1 MSNAKKKPIR
11 AFILAAGLGTRL
23 RPYTDH
29 CPKPMVIIN
38 GRSLIWRILDQL
50 RECGVCDV
58 VVNTHYLPE
67 MLDHHMRDYVAQY
80 PDMNVH
86 ISHEAD
92 VLETGG
98 GIVKA
103 LQHFKG
109 EPFYVIAGDSLWEDG
124 SIPAL
129 DHLAQHWDSDKM
141 DVLSLM
147 QPISQMHLT
156 PGVGDYDIDKT
167 GLVRRSLDK
176 TGAYMWTNIR
186 INTAHI
192 YDNAP
197 HGRFSV
203 LGIMDEC
210 EARGRYFALEHGGQW
225 HHISTSADLERVDMH
240 YKQNEIKEKG
250 HKNGAA

>member
-1 MSNAKKKPIR
+1 MSNPTQKPTK

-29 CPKPMVIIN
+29 RPKPMVIIN
-38 GRSLIWRILDQL
+38 SRSLIWRILDQL
-50 RECGVCDV
+50 RQSEVRDV

-80 PDMNVH
+80 PEMNVH
-86 ISHEAD
+86 ISYEEI

-98 GIVKA
+98 GIIKA
-103 LQHFKG
+103 LPYFKG

-124 SIPAL
+124 SIAAL
-129 DHLAQHWDSDKM
+129 AHLAQHWNSDKM

-147 QPISQMHLT
+147 QPINRMTLT
-156 PGVGDYDIDKT
+156 HGVGDYDIDKT
-167 GLVRRSLDK
+167 GLVRRSLYK

-197 HGRFSV
+197 DGRFSV

-210 EARGRYFALEHGGQW
+210 EARGRYFALEHDGQW
-225 HHISTSADLERVDMH
+225 HHISTPEDLERVDGH
-240 YKQNEIKEKG
+240 YKQHEITGKG